1 MARKPDLKSHRN
13 YGPLR
18 EYKATMVPPSRLAGW
33 GAHSA
38 GIGRKE
44 VNGKRTGTLAL
55 LIYVARKRPKSE
67 LSSALVPETV
77 GFFSRKQKRELRLPT
92 DVIEMPQPEFEVDPE
107 SRIRPV
113 PGGVS
118 FGTAAAG
125 GTLGGWVWDTTDD
138 SIVSLSNH
146 HVLFHTP
153 GVDIAQQSPGDGG
166 SLPADKIGDV
176 KRAIQR
182 SSESV
187 NTVDCAIGDADSSN
201 IPDLQVLEIGPA
213 VFAVDTPVL
222 DLEVEKFGQ
231 TTQHT
236 FGEITDVDYETTTT
250 SGFSFDDCIRIAP
263 MDPSDD
269 WSDAGDSGSIVFA
282 QEPVSGD
289 NKPAVGL
296 HFAGG
301 GSSGVACKMPN
312 VFAALDLTTVCAGLF
327 TAFLDA
333 LFETEEEGELSAGS
347 PLRPGL
353 PLPPTPRERRR
364 ADAGRLRRGISRE
377 VQARLVTTKRGRLV
391 DGFVDVHRAEL
402 ATLLLRDG
410 DLRRATV
417 GALGPLVAGAVT
429 TTEVL
434 DRVLTAEDVERLEA
448 LAKELSRRGSEE
460 VQAGLKPLLRLSS
473 RAKGKTPAQ
482 ILRITL

>member
-1 MARKPDLKSHRN
+1 MARKPDLKSHRH

-18 EYKATMVPPSRLAGW
+18 EYKATMVTPSRLAGW
-33 GAHSA
+33 SAHSA

-55 LIYVARKRPKSE
+55 LVYVARKRPKSE

-118 FGTAAAG
+118 FGTMAAS

-138 SIVSLSNH
+138 SIVALTNH

-153 GVDIAQQSPGDGG
+153 GVDIAQQSPADGG

-182 SSESV
+182 SSMSV
-187 NTVDCAIGDADSSN
+187 NTVDCAIGDADSSG
-201 IPDLQVLEIGPA
+201 IPDLQVLEVGPA

-222 DLEVEKFGQ
+222 DLQVEKFGQ

-263 MDPSDD
+263 IDPSDD
-269 WSDAGDSGSIVFA
+269 WSDGGDSGSVVFG
-282 QEPVSGD
+282 QNPVSGD

-301 GSSGVACKMPN
+301 GVYGVACKIQN

-327 TAFLDA
+327 ASFLDS
-333 LFETEEEGELSAGS
+333 LFESEEEGEVSA
-347 PLRPGL
+347 LRPGL

-364 ADAGRLRRGISRE
+364 ADARRLRRGMARE
-377 VQARLVTTKRGRLV
+377 LQARLVTTRRGRV
-391 DGFVDVHRAEL
+391 IDGFVDTHRAEL

-410 DLRRATV
+410 DMRRATV
-417 GALGPLVAGAVT
+417 AALGPLVAGAVT
-429 TTEVL
+429 TTDVL
-434 DRVLTAEDVERLEA
+434 DRMLTAEDVERLET
-448 LAKELSRRGSEE
+448 LGNELSRRGSEE
-460 VQAGLKPLLRLSS
+460 IRASVKPLLRLSS
-473 RAKGKTPAQ
+473 RAEGKTPGQ